1 MSEHEE
7 RQHEAAI
14 GQRLKKTL
22 EASPGSPKELDA
34 TIRQAA
40 LNVGAEIRTRR
51 IGRRWPASAAS
62 FVLGAVLSGAVFAWH
77 PLPWS
82 HEPLVV
88 PIEAALRGAE
98 TASRSVPVESA
109 DPQVWYDYIEELVYT
124 GQLAAAERHL
134 HRFNELHPGYRP
146 PP

>member
-7 RQHEAAI
+7 RQVEAAL

-22 EASPGSPKELDA
+22 DASSGSPNELDA
-34 TIRQAA
+34 AIRQAA
-40 LNVGAEIRTRR
+40 QNVSAEIRTR
-51 IGRRWPASAAS
+51 IARRWPAAAAS
-62 FVLGAVLSGAVFAWH
+62 FVLGTVLGGAVFAWH

-88 PIEAALRGAE
+88 PIEVARRGAE

-124 GQLAAAERHL
+124 GQLQAAERHL

>member
-14 GQRLKKTL
+14 GQRLKKAL
-22 EASPGSPKELDA
+22 EASPGSPAEIDA

-40 LNVGAEIRTRR
+40 LNVGGEIRTRR
-51 IGRRWPASAAS
+51 IGRRWPASAAT
-62 FVLGAVLSGAVFAWH
+62 FLLGAVLSGAVFAWR

-82 HEPLVV
+82 HAPLVV
-88 PIEAALRGAE
+88 PIAAALRGAE

-109 DPQVWYDYIEELVYT
+109 DPHIW
-124 GQLAAAERHL
+124 
-134 HRFNELHPGYRP
+134 
-146 PP
+146 

>member
-7 RQHEAAI
+7 RQVEAAL

-22 EASPGSPKELDA
+22 DASAGSPQELDA
-34 TIRQAA
+34 AIRQAA

-51 IGRRWPASAAS
+51 NGRRWPAVAAS
-62 FVLGAVLSGAVFAWH
+62 FVLGAVLSGAVFAWQ

-88 PIEAALRGAE
+88 PIEVAQRGAE
-98 TASRSVPVESA
+98 AASRSVSVESA
-109 DPQVWYDYIEELVYT
+109 DPHVWYDYIEELVYT
-124 GQLAAAERHL
+124 GQLEAAERHL

>member
-7 RQHEAAI
+7 RQVEAAL

-22 EASPGSPKELDA
+22 DASAGSPKELDA
-34 TIRQAA
+34 AIRQTA

-51 IGRRWPASAAS
+51 IGRRWPAVAAS
-62 FVLGAVLSGAVFAWH
+62 FVLGAVLSGSVFAWH

-88 PIEAALRGAE
+88 PIEVSQRGAE

-109 DPQVWYDYIEELVYT
+109 DPQVWYDYIEELVYI
-124 GQLAAAERHL
+124 GQLEPAERHL